1 MPPVT
6 ANSATQFLRENSE
19 FQFFFDANNQLSK
32 VRVGQAGIGGIDFEA
47 LKPVQE
53 SNVVTDVSCKLGIF
67 SDRDFSTEGCD
78 QIPSLILEEART
90 FVTFMS
96 SMVEDLIGNEQV
108 MMAIAKAQGK
118 EYQPTIDQWAKDNGI
133 TELEDDE
140 DEEAVG

>member
-1 MPPVT
+1 
-6 ANSATQFLRENSE
+6 
-19 FQFFFDANNQLSK
+19 
-32 VRVGQAGIGGIDFEA
+32 VGQAGIGGIDFEA

-53 SNVVTDVSCKLGIF
+53 STLVTVSCKLGIF

-133 TELEDDE
+133 ELEEE
-140 DEEAVG
+140 DFEEVVLGE